1 MTVVD
6 NFYFFIFLINIKI
19 SKRFVCWPNN
29 KKIIHPLTPAVASAS
44 MLHHRPAGRS
54 DKPQSCEAPTPPA
67 RTAHARCPPLASSRS
82 THTRARTPY
91 TQHPAPSSLSPVRSA
106 PHSCAAQELQSPH
119 DGGTSQRQQRLIGPS
134 SDGRTGGQAAHQW
147 VRHSGLT
154 SPLLSHPAIPC
165 RLFFLLP
172 FLLGSPAFP
181 LRSRGSCSVVPA
193 AILWGQDIAFH

>member
-82 THTRARTPY
+82 THTRAPTPY
-91 TQHPAPSSLSPVRSA
+91 IHPTPSSLSPVRSA
-106 PHSCAAQELQSPH
+106 PHSCAAQKLQSPH
-119 DGGTSQRQQRLIGPS
+119 DGCGTSQRQQRLLIGPS
-134 SDGRTGGQAAHQW
+134 SGGRTDRRAGSSSMGTP
-147 VRHSGLT
+147 LT
-154 SPLLSHPAIPC
+154 
-165 RLFFLLP
+165 
-172 FLLGSPAFP
+172 
-181 LRSRGSCSVVPA
+181 
-193 AILWGQDIAFH
+193 